1 MKKQLKVSLRVTVFF
16 MIFAIA
22 GILQSIPGADWG
34 TKAQAASYSGDYRY
48 WSQGASDDYNMR
60 QYGCWVTA
68 QAKLLYE
75 TNVDRS
81 AGFNPDSYLNWQRSN
96 GLINSGFYQ
105 TNGGNAPSIYASQK
119 GKQLTYLGNWNA
131 DANQLWFNINAG
143 YYTIVKV
150 PGHYVMLANQLSK
163 EKGVLYCYDSW
174 TPSSSVAPQPLSRY
188 SSWQSGY
195 VYRNDSRDTT
205 PPTISNVRI
214 TDVNADGYTV
224 VCNVSD
230 NVGISKVEFPSW
242 NTDKHRGEDAN
253 WIQGSVSGNTA
264 SARISLSSLKSGA
277 VQGNYVTHIYA
288 WDSSGNKSGVPTSIV
303 YIDRTAP
310 TLTDIKVVEKD
321 SKGYT
326 VECKASDAS
335 GVDRVQFPTWTAKND
350 QDDIAKDWWTNQAV
364 RGTRVSGD
372 TYRFRVNISEH
383 NNEVGSYVTH
393 IYVYDKYGNYS
404 CGRSGCVVPLGLLPQ
419 RIVKYGNSLL
429 SLYNEN
435 YSWDEMKT
443 LSGKLQSKLAEVE
456 DAQKQQVITNLVSDQ
471 IRQYYYIGGSQ
482 AGKGQP
488 WKWQSGS
495 SVTYTNW
502 DAAQPDCAGNSEFY
516 MAATR
521 GHGRWNDMPS
531 SYIYSGFI
539 LETPLNLKPAAEI
552 TYGNKV
558 YRFYTAGIP
567 YALAERY
574 CEELGGNLVKIE
586 SEEKNNVIAQ
596 KVKELNKTFY
606 IGASD
611 EKEEGKFV
619 WRDGSAVTYTN
630 WSQNGPN
637 NSADCGGEN
646 YVQMYANGKW
656 NDYTGQ
662 SVDIGFIGEFDE
674 TPTATSTPA
683 PTNTPNATQKPQA
696 TNRPQSTKK
705 PQATKKPSSQNDD
718 ADYNWSSDDTS
729 SDDVT
734 VKKVTGVKVKKAAK
748 KSLIVTWRWF
758 VSQDGFEVQYAL
770 NKSFTKK
777 KKTKR
782 YDLYAERVKLRGL
795 KRKKTYYVRVRAF
808 KKVGTEKVYGKWSIT
823 KKCKVK

>member
-1 MKKQLKVSLRVTVFF
+1 MKKLRKMLIASLGAILLFVAFVSVDKTEV
-16 MIFAIA
+16 
-22 GILQSIPGADWG
+22 
-34 TKAQAASYSGDYRY
+34 QAATKEEGVSWAMSQIGKGLDYDGVKGNQCVDLIKYYYAHYGVAGYARGNAIQYTSNSLPPGWTRVYSNYQPGDI
-48 WSQGASDDYNMR
+48 AVFKAKN
-60 QYGCWVTA
+60 GCSVCTTG
-68 QAKLLYE
+68 E
-75 TNVDRS
+75 NGHVGIITSIDSV
-81 AGFNPDSYLNWQRSN
+81 GFNAVNQNYAGRSYCTQNWFHVRC
-96 GLINSGFYQ
+96 
-105 TNGGNAPSIYASQK
+105 
-119 GKQLTYLGNWNA
+119 
-131 DANQLWFNINAG
+131 
-143 YYTIVKV
+143 
-150 PGHYVMLANQLSK
+150 LACAIRPNFTS
-163 EKGVLYCYDSW
+163 
-174 TPSSSVAPQPLSRY
+174 
-188 SSWQSGY
+188 
-195 VYRNDSRDTT
+195 DTT

-288 WDSSGNKSGVPTSIV
+288 WDSSGNKTCVSTSIV

-372 TYRFRVNISEH
+372 TYQFRVNISEH
-383 NNEVGSYVTH
+383 NYEVGSYVTH

-419 RIVKYGNSLL
+419 KIVKYGNSLL

-456 DAQKQQVITNLVSDQ
+456 DAKKQQVITNLVSDQ

-502 DAAQPDCAGNSEFY
+502 DAAQPDCAGNCEFY
-516 MAATR
+516 MAAIR

-574 CEELGGNLVKIE
+574 CKELGGNLVKIE

-611 EKEEGKFV
+611 EKAEGKFV

-630 WSQNGPN
+630 WSQNEPN
-637 NSADCGGEN
+637 NTADCGGEN

-662 SVDIGFIGEFDE
+662 SVDVGFIGEFDK

-683 PTNTPNATQKPQA
+683 PTNTPNATKKPQA
-696 TNRPQSTKK
+696 TSRPQSTKK
-705 PQATKKPSSQNDD
+705 PQATKKPSSQTDD
-718 ADYNWSSDDTS
+718 SDYNWSSSDTS

-808 KKVGTEKVYGKWSIT
+808 KKVGTKKVYGKWSIT

>member
-1 MKKQLKVSLRVTVFF
+1 MKKLRKMLIASLG
-16 MIFAIA
+16 AILLFVA
-22 GILQSIPGADWG
+22 FISVDK
-34 TKAQAASYSGDYRY
+34 TEVQAATKEEGVSWAMSQIGKGLDYDGVKGNQCVDLIKYYYAHYGVAGYARGNAIQYTSNSLPPGWTRVYSNYQPGDI
-48 WSQGASDDYNMR
+48 AVFKAKN
-60 QYGCWVTA
+60 GCSVCTTG
-68 QAKLLYE
+68 E
-75 TNVDRS
+75 NGHVGIITSIDSV
-81 AGFNPDSYLNWQRSN
+81 GFNAVNQNYAGRSYCTQNWFHVRC
-96 GLINSGFYQ
+96 
-105 TNGGNAPSIYASQK
+105 
-119 GKQLTYLGNWNA
+119 
-131 DANQLWFNINAG
+131 
-143 YYTIVKV
+143 
-150 PGHYVMLANQLSK
+150 LACAIRPNFTS
-163 EKGVLYCYDSW
+163 
-174 TPSSSVAPQPLSRY
+174 
-188 SSWQSGY
+188 
-195 VYRNDSRDTT
+195 DTT

-288 WDSSGNKSGVPTSIV
+288 WDSSGNKTCVSTSIV

-310 TLTDIKVVEKD
+310 ILTDIKVVEKD

-372 TYRFRVNISEH
+372 TYQFRVNISEH
-383 NNEVGSYVTH
+383 NYEVGSYVTH

-419 RIVKYGNSLL
+419 KIVKYGNSLL

-456 DAQKQQVITNLVSDQ
+456 DAKKQQVITNLVSDQ

-516 MAATR
+516 MAAIR

-574 CEELGGNLVKIE
+574 CKELGGNLVKIE

-606 IGASD
+606 IGASA
-611 EKEEGKFV
+611 EKAEGKFV

-630 WSQNGPN
+630 WSQNEPN
-637 NSADCGGEN
+637 NTADCGGEN

-662 SVDIGFIGEFDE
+662 SVDVGFIGEFDK

-705 PQATKKPSSQNDD
+705 PQATKKPSSQADD
-718 ADYNWSSDDTS
+718 SDYNWSSSDTS

-808 KKVGTEKVYGKWSIT
+808 KKVGTKKVYGKWSIT

>member
-1 MKKQLKVSLRVTVFF
+1 MKKLQKMLIASLGA
-16 MIFAIA
+16 ILLFAALICV
-22 GILQSIPGADWG
+22 DK
-34 TKAQAASYSGDYRY
+34 TEVQAATKEEGVSWAMSQIGKGLDYDGVYGNQCVDLIKYYYAHYGVAGYARGNAIQYTSNSLPPGWTRVYSNYQPGDVAVFR
-48 WSQGASDDYNMR
+48 ANN
-60 QYGCWVTA
+60 GCSVCTTG
-68 QAKLLYE
+68 E
-75 TNVDRS
+75 NGHVGIITSIDSV
-81 AGFNPDSYLNWQRSN
+81 GFNAVNQNYAGRSYCTQNWFHVRC
-96 GLINSGFYQ
+96 
-105 TNGGNAPSIYASQK
+105 
-119 GKQLTYLGNWNA
+119 
-131 DANQLWFNINAG
+131 
-143 YYTIVKV
+143 
-150 PGHYVMLANQLSK
+150 LACAIRPNFTS
-163 EKGVLYCYDSW
+163 
-174 TPSSSVAPQPLSRY
+174 
-188 SSWQSGY
+188 
-195 VYRNDSRDTT
+195 DTT

-419 RIVKYGNSLL
+419 KIVKYGNSLL

-516 MAATR
+516 MAAIC

-539 LETPLNLKPAAEI
+539 LETPLNLKPTAEI

-619 WRDGSAVTYTN
+619 WCDGSAVTYTN
-630 WSQNGPN
+630 WSQNEPN

-662 SVDIGFIGEFDE
+662 NVDVGFIGEFDK

>member
-1 MKKQLKVSLRVTVFF
+1 MKKLRKMLIASLGAILLFVAFVSVDKTEV
-16 MIFAIA
+16 
-22 GILQSIPGADWG
+22 
-34 TKAQAASYSGDYRY
+34 QAATKEESVSWAMSQIGKGLDYDGVKGNQCVDLIKYYYAHYGVAGYARGNAIQYTSNSLPPGWTRVYSNYQPGDI
-48 WSQGASDDYNMR
+48 AVFKAKN
-60 QYGCWVTA
+60 GCSVCTTG
-68 QAKLLYE
+68 E
-75 TNVDRS
+75 NGHVGIITSIDSV
-81 AGFNPDSYLNWQRSN
+81 GFNAVNQNYAGKSYCTQNWFHVRC
-96 GLINSGFYQ
+96 
-105 TNGGNAPSIYASQK
+105 
-119 GKQLTYLGNWNA
+119 
-131 DANQLWFNINAG
+131 
-143 YYTIVKV
+143 
-150 PGHYVMLANQLSK
+150 LACAIRPNFTS
-163 EKGVLYCYDSW
+163 
-174 TPSSSVAPQPLSRY
+174 
-188 SSWQSGY
+188 
-195 VYRNDSRDTT
+195 DTT

-288 WDSSGNKSGVPTSIV
+288 WDSSGNKTCVSTSIV

-335 GVDRVQFPTWTAKND
+335 GVNRVQFPTWTAKND

-383 NNEVGSYVTH
+383 NNEVGRYATH

-404 CGRSGCVVPLGLLPQ
+404 CGRSGCVVPLGLFPQ
-419 RIVKYGNSLL
+419 KIVKYGNSLL

-456 DAQKQQVITNLVSDQ
+456 DAKKQQVITNLVSDQ

-516 MAATR
+516 MAAIR

-574 CEELGGNLVKIE
+574 CKELGGNLVKIE

-611 EKEEGKFV
+611 EKAEGKFV

-630 WSQNGPN
+630 WSQNEPN
-637 NSADCGGEN
+637 NTADCGGEN

-662 SVDIGFIGEFDE
+662 SVDVGFIGEFDK

-808 KKVGTEKVYGKWSIT
+808 KKVGTKKVYGKWSIT

>member
-1 MKKQLKVSLRVTVFF
+1 MKKLRKMLIASLGAILLFVAFVSVDKTEV
-16 MIFAIA
+16 
-22 GILQSIPGADWG
+22 
-34 TKAQAASYSGDYRY
+34 QAATKEEGVSWAMSQIGKGLDYDGVKGNQCVDLIKYYYAHYGVARYARGNAIQYTSNSLPPGWTRVYSNYQPGDIAVFKAKNGC
-48 WSQGASDDYNMR
+48 SVCTTGE
-60 QYGCWVTA
+60 YGHVGIITSIDS
-68 QAKLLYE
+68 
-75 TNVDRS
+75 V
-81 AGFNPDSYLNWQRSN
+81 GFNAVNQNYAGKSYCTQNWFHVRC
-96 GLINSGFYQ
+96 
-105 TNGGNAPSIYASQK
+105 
-119 GKQLTYLGNWNA
+119 
-131 DANQLWFNINAG
+131 
-143 YYTIVKV
+143 
-150 PGHYVMLANQLSK
+150 LACAIRPNFTS
-163 EKGVLYCYDSW
+163 
-174 TPSSSVAPQPLSRY
+174 
-188 SSWQSGY
+188 
-195 VYRNDSRDTT
+195 DTT

-288 WDSSGNKSGVPTSIV
+288 WDSSGNKTCVSTSIV

-364 RGTRVSGD
+364 RGTRVFGD

-383 NNEVGSYVTH
+383 NNEVGRYATH

-404 CGRSGCVVPLGLLPQ
+404 CGRSGCVVPLGLFPQ
-419 RIVKYGNSLL
+419 KIVKYGNSLL

-456 DAQKQQVITNLVSDQ
+456 DAKKQQVITNLVSDQ

-574 CEELGGNLVKIE
+574 CKELGGNLVKIE

-611 EKEEGKFV
+611 EKAEGKFV

-630 WSQNGPN
+630 WSQNEPN
-637 NSADCGGEN
+637 NTADCGGEN

-662 SVDIGFIGEFDE
+662 SVDVGFIGEFDK

-808 KKVGTEKVYGKWSIT
+808 KKVGTKKVYGKWSIT

>member
-1 MKKQLKVSLRVTVFF
+1 MKKLQKMLIASLGA
-16 MIFAIA
+16 ILLFAALICV
-22 GILQSIPGADWG
+22 DK
-34 TKAQAASYSGDYRY
+34 TEVQAATKEEGVSWAMSQIGKGLDYDGVYGNQCVDLIKYYYAHYGVAGYARGNAIQYTSNSLPPGWTRVYSNYQPGDVAVFR
-48 WSQGASDDYNMR
+48 ANN
-60 QYGCWVTA
+60 GCSVCTTG
-68 QAKLLYE
+68 E
-75 TNVDRS
+75 NGHVGIITSIDSV
-81 AGFNPDSYLNWQRSN
+81 GFNAVNQNYAGRSYCTQNWFHVRC
-96 GLINSGFYQ
+96 
-105 TNGGNAPSIYASQK
+105 
-119 GKQLTYLGNWNA
+119 
-131 DANQLWFNINAG
+131 
-143 YYTIVKV
+143 
-150 PGHYVMLANQLSK
+150 LACAIRPNFTS
-163 EKGVLYCYDSW
+163 
-174 TPSSSVAPQPLSRY
+174 
-188 SSWQSGY
+188 
-195 VYRNDSRDTT
+195 DTT

-419 RIVKYGNSLL
+419 KIVKYGNSLL

-516 MAATR
+516 MAAIR

-539 LETPLNLKPAAEI
+539 LETPLNLKPTAEI

-619 WRDGSAVTYTN
+619 WCDGSAVTYTN
-630 WSQNGPN
+630 WSQNEPN

-662 SVDIGFIGEFDE
+662 NVDVGFIGEFDK

-808 KKVGTEKVYGKWSIT
+808 KKVGTKKVYGKWSIT

>member
-1 MKKQLKVSLRVTVFF
+1 MKKLRKMLIASLGAMLLFVAFVSVDKTEV
-16 MIFAIA
+16 
-22 GILQSIPGADWG
+22 
-34 TKAQAASYSGDYRY
+34 QAATKEEGVSWAMSQIGKGLDYDGVKGNQCVDLIKYYYAHYGVAGYARGNAIQYTSNSLPPGWTRVYSNYQPGDI
-48 WSQGASDDYNMR
+48 AVFKAKN
-60 QYGCWVTA
+60 GCSVCTTG
-68 QAKLLYE
+68 E
-75 TNVDRS
+75 NGHVGIITSIDSV
-81 AGFNPDSYLNWQRSN
+81 GFNAVNQNYAGRSYCTQNWFHVRC
-96 GLINSGFYQ
+96 
-105 TNGGNAPSIYASQK
+105 
-119 GKQLTYLGNWNA
+119 
-131 DANQLWFNINAG
+131 
-143 YYTIVKV
+143 
-150 PGHYVMLANQLSK
+150 LACAIRPNFTS
-163 EKGVLYCYDSW
+163 
-174 TPSSSVAPQPLSRY
+174 
-188 SSWQSGY
+188 
-195 VYRNDSRDTT
+195 DTT

-335 GVDRVQFPTWTAKND
+335 GVDRVQFPTWTVKND

-404 CGRSGCVVPLGLLPQ
+404 CGRSGCVVPLGLFPQ
-419 RIVKYGNSLL
+419 KIVKYGNSLL

-516 MAATR
+516 MAAIR

-558 YRFYTAGIP
+558 YRFCTAGIP

-574 CEELGGNLVKIE
+574 CKELGGNLVKIE

-611 EKEEGKFV
+611 EKAEGKFV

-630 WSQNGPN
+630 WSQNEPN
-637 NSADCGGEN
+637 NTADCGGEN

-662 SVDIGFIGEFDE
+662 SVDVGFIGEFDKM
-674 TPTATSTPA
+674 PTATSTPA

-705 PQATKKPSSQNDD
+705 PQATKKPSSQTDD
-718 ADYNWSSDDTS
+718 SDYNWSSSDTS
-729 SDDVT
+729 SDNVT

-748 KSLIVTWRWF
+748 KSLVVTWRWF

-808 KKVGTEKVYGKWSIT
+808 KKVGTKKVYGKWSIT

>member
-1 MKKQLKVSLRVTVFF
+1 MKKLRKMLIASLGTMLLFVAFVSVDKTEV
-16 MIFAIA
+16 
-22 GILQSIPGADWG
+22 
-34 TKAQAASYSGDYRY
+34 QAATKEEGVSWAMSQIGKGLDYDGVKGNQCVDLIKYYYAHYGVAGYARGNAIQYTSNSLPPGWTRVYSNYQPGDI
-48 WSQGASDDYNMR
+48 AVFKAKN
-60 QYGCWVTA
+60 GCSVCTTG
-68 QAKLLYE
+68 E
-75 TNVDRS
+75 NGHVGIITSIDSV
-81 AGFNPDSYLNWQRSN
+81 GFNAVNQNYAGRSYCTQNWFHVRC
-96 GLINSGFYQ
+96 
-105 TNGGNAPSIYASQK
+105 
-119 GKQLTYLGNWNA
+119 
-131 DANQLWFNINAG
+131 
-143 YYTIVKV
+143 
-150 PGHYVMLANQLSK
+150 LACAIRPNFTS
-163 EKGVLYCYDSW
+163 
-174 TPSSSVAPQPLSRY
+174 
-188 SSWQSGY
+188 
-195 VYRNDSRDTT
+195 DTT

-288 WDSSGNKSGVPTSIV
+288 WDSSGNKSCVPTSIV

-383 NNEVGSYVTH
+383 NNEVGRYATH

-404 CGRSGCVVPLGLLPQ
+404 CGRSGCVVPLGLFPQ
-419 RIVKYGNSLL
+419 KIVKYGNSLL

-456 DAQKQQVITNLVSDQ
+456 DVKKQQVITNLVSDQ

-516 MAATR
+516 MAAIR

-574 CEELGGNLVKIE
+574 CKELGGNLVKIE

-630 WSQNGPN
+630 WSQNEPN
-637 NSADCGGEN
+637 NAAECGGEN

-662 SVDIGFIGEFDE
+662 NVDVGFIGEFDK
-674 TPTATSTPA
+674 TPAATSTPA

-705 PQATKKPSSQNDD
+705 PQATKKPSSQTDD
-718 ADYNWSSDDTS
+718 SDYNWSSDDTS

-808 KKVGTEKVYGKWSIT
+808 KKVGTKKVYGKWSIT

>member
-1 MKKQLKVSLRVTVFF
+1 MKKLRKMLIASLG
-16 MIFAIA
+16 AILLFVA
-22 GILQSIPGADWG
+22 FISVDK
-34 TKAQAASYSGDYRY
+34 TEVQAATKEEGVSWAMSQIGKGLDYDGVKGNQCVDLIKYYYAHYGVAGYARGNAIQYTSNSLPPGWTRVYSNYQPGDI
-48 WSQGASDDYNMR
+48 AVFKAKN
-60 QYGCWVTA
+60 GCSVCTTG
-68 QAKLLYE
+68 E
-75 TNVDRS
+75 NGHVGIITSIDSV
-81 AGFNPDSYLNWQRSN
+81 GFNAVNQNYAGRSYCTQNWFHVRC
-96 GLINSGFYQ
+96 
-105 TNGGNAPSIYASQK
+105 
-119 GKQLTYLGNWNA
+119 
-131 DANQLWFNINAG
+131 
-143 YYTIVKV
+143 
-150 PGHYVMLANQLSK
+150 LACAIRPNFTS
-163 EKGVLYCYDSW
+163 
-174 TPSSSVAPQPLSRY
+174 
-188 SSWQSGY
+188 
-195 VYRNDSRDTT
+195 DTT

-288 WDSSGNKSGVPTSIV
+288 WDSSGNKTCVSTSIV

-372 TYRFRVNISEH
+372 TYQFRVNISEH
-383 NNEVGSYVTH
+383 NYEVGSYVTH

-419 RIVKYGNSLL
+419 KIVKYGNSLL

-456 DAQKQQVITNLVSDQ
+456 DAKKQQVITNLVSDQ

-516 MAATR
+516 MAAIR

-596 KVKELNKTFY
+596 KVKELNKTFN

-630 WSQNGPN
+630 WSQNEPN
-637 NSADCGGEN
+637 NAADCGGEN

-662 SVDIGFIGEFDE
+662 NVDVGFIAEFDK

-808 KKVGTEKVYGKWSIT
+808 KKVGTKKVYGKWSIT

>member
-1 MKKQLKVSLRVTVFF
+1 MKKLRKMLIASLGAILLFVAFVSVDKTEV
-16 MIFAIA
+16 
-22 GILQSIPGADWG
+22 
-34 TKAQAASYSGDYRY
+34 QAATKEEGVSWAMSQIGKGLDYDGVKGNQCVDLIKYYYAHYGVAGYARGNAIQYTSNSLPPGWTRVYSNYQPGDIAVFKAKNGC
-48 WSQGASDDYNMR
+48 SVCTTGE
-60 QYGCWVTA
+60 YGHVGIITSIDS
-68 QAKLLYE
+68 
-75 TNVDRS
+75 V
-81 AGFNPDSYLNWQRSN
+81 GFNAVNQNYAGKSYCTQNWFHVRC
-96 GLINSGFYQ
+96 
-105 TNGGNAPSIYASQK
+105 
-119 GKQLTYLGNWNA
+119 
-131 DANQLWFNINAG
+131 
-143 YYTIVKV
+143 
-150 PGHYVMLANQLSK
+150 LACAIRPNFTS
-163 EKGVLYCYDSW
+163 
-174 TPSSSVAPQPLSRY
+174 
-188 SSWQSGY
+188 
-195 VYRNDSRDTT
+195 DTT

-288 WDSSGNKSGVPTSIV
+288 WDSSGNKSCVPTSIV

-383 NNEVGSYVTH
+383 NYEVGRYATH

-404 CGRSGCVVPLGLLPQ
+404 CGRSGCVVPLDLLPQ
-419 RIVKYGNSLL
+419 KIVKYGNSLL

-456 DAQKQQVITNLVSDQ
+456 DAKKQQVITNLVSDQ

-516 MAATR
+516 MAAIR

-574 CEELGGNLVKIE
+574 CKELGGNLVKIE

-630 WSQNGPN
+630 WSQNEPN
-637 NSADCGGEN
+637 NAAECGGEN

-662 SVDIGFIGEFDE
+662 NVDVGFIGEFDK
-674 TPTATSTPA
+674 TPAATSTPA

-705 PQATKKPSSQNDD
+705 PQATKKPSSQTDD
-718 ADYNWSSDDTS
+718 SDYNWSSDDTS

>member
-1 MKKQLKVSLRVTVFF
+1 MKKLQKMLIASLGA
-16 MIFAIA
+16 ILLFAALICV
-22 GILQSIPGADWG
+22 DK
-34 TKAQAASYSGDYRY
+34 TEVQAATKEEGVSWAMSQIGKGLDYDGVYGNQCVDLIKYYYAHYGVAGYARGNAIQYTSNSLPPGWTRVYSNYQPGDVAVFR
-48 WSQGASDDYNMR
+48 ANN
-60 QYGCWVTA
+60 GCSVCTTG
-68 QAKLLYE
+68 E
-75 TNVDRS
+75 NGHVGIITSIDSV
-81 AGFNPDSYLNWQRSN
+81 GFNAVNQNYAGRSYCTQNWFHVRC
-96 GLINSGFYQ
+96 
-105 TNGGNAPSIYASQK
+105 
-119 GKQLTYLGNWNA
+119 
-131 DANQLWFNINAG
+131 
-143 YYTIVKV
+143 
-150 PGHYVMLANQLSK
+150 LACAIRPNFTS
-163 EKGVLYCYDSW
+163 
-174 TPSSSVAPQPLSRY
+174 
-188 SSWQSGY
+188 
-195 VYRNDSRDTT
+195 DTT

-393 IYVYDKYGNYS
+393 VYAYDKYGNYS

-419 RIVKYGNSLL
+419 KIVKYGNSLL

-482 AGKGQP
+482 VGKGQP

-502 DAAQPDCAGNSEFY
+502 DAAQPDCAGNCEFY
-516 MAATR
+516 MAAIR

-539 LETPLNLKPAAEI
+539 LETPLNLKPTAEI

-630 WSQNGPN
+630 WSQNEPN

-662 SVDIGFIGEFDE
+662 NVDVGFIGEFDK

-808 KKVGTEKVYGKWSIT
+808 KKVGTKKVYGKWSIT

>member
-1 MKKQLKVSLRVTVFF
+1 MKKLRKMLIASLGAILLFVAFVSVDKTEV
-16 MIFAIA
+16 
-22 GILQSIPGADWG
+22 
-34 TKAQAASYSGDYRY
+34 QAATKEEGVSWAMSQIGKGLDYDGVKGNQCVDLIKYYYAHYGVAGYARGNAIQYTSNSLPPGWTRVYSNYQPGDI
-48 WSQGASDDYNMR
+48 AVFKAKN
-60 QYGCWVTA
+60 GCSVCTTG
-68 QAKLLYE
+68 E
-75 TNVDRS
+75 NGHVGIITSIDSV
-81 AGFNPDSYLNWQRSN
+81 GFNAVNQNYAGRSYCTQNWFHVRC
-96 GLINSGFYQ
+96 
-105 TNGGNAPSIYASQK
+105 
-119 GKQLTYLGNWNA
+119 
-131 DANQLWFNINAG
+131 
-143 YYTIVKV
+143 
-150 PGHYVMLANQLSK
+150 LACAIRPNFTS
-163 EKGVLYCYDSW
+163 
-174 TPSSSVAPQPLSRY
+174 
-188 SSWQSGY
+188 
-195 VYRNDSRDTT
+195 DTT

-264 SARISLSSLKSGA
+264 SARISLFSLKSGA

-288 WDSSGNKSGVPTSIV
+288 WDSSGNKTCVSTSIV

-335 GVDRVQFPTWTAKND
+335 GVNRVQFPTWTAKND

-383 NNEVGSYVTH
+383 NNEVGRYATH

-404 CGRSGCVVPLGLLPQ
+404 CGRSGCVVPLGLFPQ
-419 RIVKYGNSLL
+419 KIVKYGNSLL

-456 DAQKQQVITNLVSDQ
+456 DAKKQQVITNLVSDQ

-516 MAATR
+516 MAAIR

-630 WSQNGPN
+630 WSQNEPN

-662 SVDIGFIGEFDE
+662 SVDVGFIGEFDK

-683 PTNTPNATQKPQA
+683 PSNTPNATQKPQA

-718 ADYNWSSDDTS
+718 ADYNWSSDDAS

-734 VKKVTGVKVKKAAK
+734 VKKATGVKVKKAAK

>member
-1 MKKQLKVSLRVTVFF
+1 MKKLQKMLIASLGA
-16 MIFAIA
+16 ILLFAALICV
-22 GILQSIPGADWG
+22 DK
-34 TKAQAASYSGDYRY
+34 TEVQAATKEEGVSWAMSQIGKGLDYDGVYGNQCVDLIKYYYAHYGVAGYARGNAIQYTSNSLPPGWTRVYSNYQPGDVAVFR
-48 WSQGASDDYNMR
+48 ANN
-60 QYGCWVTA
+60 GCSVCTTG
-68 QAKLLYE
+68 E
-75 TNVDRS
+75 NGHVGIITSIDSV
-81 AGFNPDSYLNWQRSN
+81 GFNAVNQNYAGRSYCTQNWFHVRC
-96 GLINSGFYQ
+96 
-105 TNGGNAPSIYASQK
+105 
-119 GKQLTYLGNWNA
+119 
-131 DANQLWFNINAG
+131 
-143 YYTIVKV
+143 
-150 PGHYVMLANQLSK
+150 LACAIRPNFTS
-163 EKGVLYCYDSW
+163 
-174 TPSSSVAPQPLSRY
+174 
-188 SSWQSGY
+188 
-195 VYRNDSRDTT
+195 DTT

-419 RIVKYGNSLL
+419 KIVKYGNSLL

-435 YSWDEMKT
+435 YSWAEMKT

-516 MAATR
+516 MAAIR

-552 TYGNKV
+552 AYGNKV

-630 WSQNGPN
+630 WSQNEPN

-662 SVDIGFIGEFDE
+662 SVDIGFIGEFDK

-808 KKVGTEKVYGKWSIT
+808 KKVGTKKVYGKWSIT

>member
-1 MKKQLKVSLRVTVFF
+1 MKKLRKMLIASLGAILLFVAFVSVDKTEV
-16 MIFAIA
+16 
-22 GILQSIPGADWG
+22 
-34 TKAQAASYSGDYRY
+34 QAATKEEGVSWAMSQIGKGLDYDGVKGNQCVDLIKYYYAHYGVAGYARGNAIQYTSNSLPPGWTRVYSNYQPGDI
-48 WSQGASDDYNMR
+48 AVFKAKN
-60 QYGCWVTA
+60 GCSVCTTG
-68 QAKLLYE
+68 E
-75 TNVDRS
+75 NGHVGIITSIDSV
-81 AGFNPDSYLNWQRSN
+81 GFNAVNQNYAGRSYCTQNWFHVRC
-96 GLINSGFYQ
+96 
-105 TNGGNAPSIYASQK
+105 
-119 GKQLTYLGNWNA
+119 
-131 DANQLWFNINAG
+131 
-143 YYTIVKV
+143 
-150 PGHYVMLANQLSK
+150 LACAIRPNFTS
-163 EKGVLYCYDSW
+163 
-174 TPSSSVAPQPLSRY
+174 
-188 SSWQSGY
+188 
-195 VYRNDSRDTT
+195 DTT

-288 WDSSGNKSGVPTSIV
+288 WDSSGNKTCVSTSIV

-335 GVDRVQFPTWTAKND
+335 GVNRVQFPTWTAKND

-383 NNEVGSYVTH
+383 NNEVGRYATH

-404 CGRSGCVVPLGLLPQ
+404 CGRSGCVVPLGLFPQ
-419 RIVKYGNSLL
+419 KIVKYGNSLL

-456 DAQKQQVITNLVSDQ
+456 DAKKQQVITNLVSDQ

-516 MAATR
+516 MAAIR

-574 CEELGGNLVKIE
+574 CKELGGNLVKIE

-630 WSQNGPN
+630 WSQNEPN
-637 NSADCGGEN
+637 NAAECGGEN

-662 SVDIGFIGEFDE
+662 NVDVGFIGEFDK
-674 TPTATSTPA
+674 TPAATSTPA

-705 PQATKKPSSQNDD
+705 PQATKKPSSQTDD
-718 ADYNWSSDDTS
+718 SDYNWSSDDTS

>member
-1 MKKQLKVSLRVTVFF
+1 MKKLRKMLIASLG
-16 MIFAIA
+16 AILLFVA
-22 GILQSIPGADWG
+22 FISVDK
-34 TKAQAASYSGDYRY
+34 TEVQAATKEEGVSWAMSQIGKGLDYDGVKGNQCVDLIKYYYAHYGVAGYARGNAIQYTSNSLPPGWTRVYSNYQPGDI
-48 WSQGASDDYNMR
+48 AVFKAKN
-60 QYGCWVTA
+60 GCSVCTTG
-68 QAKLLYE
+68 E
-75 TNVDRS
+75 NGHVGIITSIDSV
-81 AGFNPDSYLNWQRSN
+81 GFNAVNQNYAGRSYCTQNWFHVRC
-96 GLINSGFYQ
+96 
-105 TNGGNAPSIYASQK
+105 
-119 GKQLTYLGNWNA
+119 
-131 DANQLWFNINAG
+131 
-143 YYTIVKV
+143 
-150 PGHYVMLANQLSK
+150 LACAIRPNFTS
-163 EKGVLYCYDSW
+163 
-174 TPSSSVAPQPLSRY
+174 
-188 SSWQSGY
+188 
-195 VYRNDSRDTT
+195 DTT

-288 WDSSGNKSGVPTSIV
+288 WDSSGNKTCVSTSIV

-372 TYRFRVNISEH
+372 TYQFRVNISEH
-383 NNEVGSYVTH
+383 NYEVGSYVTH

-419 RIVKYGNSLL
+419 KIVKYGNSLL

-456 DAQKQQVITNLVSDQ
+456 DAKKQQVITNLVSDQ
-471 IRQYYYIGGSQ
+471 IRHYYYIGGSQ

-516 MAATR
+516 MAAIR

-630 WSQNGPN
+630 WSQNEPN
-637 NSADCGGEN
+637 NAADCGGEN

-662 SVDIGFIGEFDE
+662 NVDVGFIAEFDK

-808 KKVGTEKVYGKWSIT
+808 KKVGTKKVYGKWSIT

>member
-1 MKKQLKVSLRVTVFF
+1 MKKLRKMLIASLG
-16 MIFAIA
+16 AILLFVA
-22 GILQSIPGADWG
+22 FISVDK
-34 TKAQAASYSGDYRY
+34 TEVQAATKEEGVSWAMSQIGKGLDYDGVKGNQCVDLIKYYYAHYGVAGYARGNAIQYTSNSLPPGWTRVYSNYQPGDI
-48 WSQGASDDYNMR
+48 AVFKAKN
-60 QYGCWVTA
+60 GCSVCTTG
-68 QAKLLYE
+68 E
-75 TNVDRS
+75 NGHVGIITSIDSV
-81 AGFNPDSYLNWQRSN
+81 GFNAVNQNYAGRSYCTQNWFHVRC
-96 GLINSGFYQ
+96 
-105 TNGGNAPSIYASQK
+105 
-119 GKQLTYLGNWNA
+119 
-131 DANQLWFNINAG
+131 
-143 YYTIVKV
+143 
-150 PGHYVMLANQLSK
+150 LACAIRPNFTS
-163 EKGVLYCYDSW
+163 
-174 TPSSSVAPQPLSRY
+174 
-188 SSWQSGY
+188 
-195 VYRNDSRDTT
+195 DTT

-630 WSQNGPN
+630 WSQNEPN
-637 NSADCGGEN
+637 NAADCGGEN

-662 SVDIGFIGEFDE
+662 NVDVGFIGEFDK

-705 PQATKKPSSQNDD
+705 PQATKKPSSQTDD
-718 ADYNWSSDDTS
+718 SAYNWSSDDIS

-808 KKVGTEKVYGKWSIT
+808 KKVGTKKVYGKWSIT

>member
-1 MKKQLKVSLRVTVFF
+1 MKKLRKMLIASLG
-16 MIFAIA
+16 AILLFVA
-22 GILQSIPGADWG
+22 FISVDK
-34 TKAQAASYSGDYRY
+34 TEVQAATKEEGVSWAMSQIGKGLDYDGVKGNQCVDLIKYYYAHYGVAGYARGNAIQYTSNSLPPGWTRVYSNYQPGDI
-48 WSQGASDDYNMR
+48 AVFKAKN
-60 QYGCWVTA
+60 GCSVCTTG
-68 QAKLLYE
+68 E
-75 TNVDRS
+75 NGHVGIITSIDSV
-81 AGFNPDSYLNWQRSN
+81 GFNAVNQNYAGRSYCTQNWFHVRC
-96 GLINSGFYQ
+96 
-105 TNGGNAPSIYASQK
+105 
-119 GKQLTYLGNWNA
+119 
-131 DANQLWFNINAG
+131 
-143 YYTIVKV
+143 
-150 PGHYVMLANQLSK
+150 LACAIRPNFTS
-163 EKGVLYCYDSW
+163 
-174 TPSSSVAPQPLSRY
+174 
-188 SSWQSGY
+188 
-195 VYRNDSRDTT
+195 DTT

-288 WDSSGNKSGVPTSIV
+288 WDSSGNKTCVPTSIV

-419 RIVKYGNSLL
+419 KIVKYGNSLL

-516 MAATR
+516 MAAIR

-539 LETPLNLKPAAEI
+539 LETPLNLKPTAEI

-611 EKEEGKFV
+611 EKAEGKFV

-630 WSQNGPN
+630 WSQNEPN
-637 NSADCGGEN
+637 NTADCGGEN

-662 SVDIGFIGEFDE
+662 SVDVGFIGEFDK

-705 PQATKKPSSQNDD
+705 PQATKKPSSQADD
-718 ADYNWSSDDTS
+718 SDYNWSSSDTS

-808 KKVGTEKVYGKWSIT
+808 KKVGTKKVYGKWSIT

>member
-1 MKKQLKVSLRVTVFF
+1 MKKLRKMLIASLG
-16 MIFAIA
+16 AILLFVA
-22 GILQSIPGADWG
+22 FISVDK
-34 TKAQAASYSGDYRY
+34 TEVQAATKEEGVSWAMSQIGKGLDYDGVKGNQCVDLIKYYYAHYGVAGYARGNAIQYTSNSLPPGWTRVYSNYQPGDI
-48 WSQGASDDYNMR
+48 AVFKAKN
-60 QYGCWVTA
+60 GCSVCTTG
-68 QAKLLYE
+68 E
-75 TNVDRS
+75 NGHVGIITSIDSV
-81 AGFNPDSYLNWQRSN
+81 GFNAVNQNYAGRSYCTQNWFHVRC
-96 GLINSGFYQ
+96 
-105 TNGGNAPSIYASQK
+105 
-119 GKQLTYLGNWNA
+119 
-131 DANQLWFNINAG
+131 
-143 YYTIVKV
+143 
-150 PGHYVMLANQLSK
+150 LACAIRPNFTS
-163 EKGVLYCYDSW
+163 
-174 TPSSSVAPQPLSRY
+174 
-188 SSWQSGY
+188 
-195 VYRNDSRDTT
+195 DTT

-288 WDSSGNKSGVPTSIV
+288 WDSSGNKTCVSTSIV

-310 TLTDIKVVEKD
+310 ILTDIKVVEKD

-372 TYRFRVNISEH
+372 TYQFRVNISEH
-383 NNEVGSYVTH
+383 NYEVGSYVTH

-419 RIVKYGNSLL
+419 KIVKYGNSLL

-456 DAQKQQVITNLVSDQ
+456 DAKKQQVITNLVSDQ

-516 MAATR
+516 MAAIR

-574 CEELGGNLVKIE
+574 CKELGGNLVKIE

-611 EKEEGKFV
+611 EKAEGKFV

-630 WSQNGPN
+630 WSQNEPN
-637 NSADCGGEN
+637 NTADCGGEN

-662 SVDIGFIGEFDE
+662 SVDVGFIGEFDKM
-674 TPTATSTPA
+674 PTATSTPA

-705 PQATKKPSSQNDD
+705 PQATKKPSSQPDD
-718 ADYNWSSDDTS
+718 SDYNWSSDDAS

-808 KKVGTEKVYGKWSIT
+808 KKVGTKKVYGKWSIT

>member
-1 MKKQLKVSLRVTVFF
+1 MKGEISMKKLQKMLIASLGA
-16 MIFAIA
+16 ILLFAALICV
-22 GILQSIPGADWG
+22 DK
-34 TKAQAASYSGDYRY
+34 TEVQAATKEEGVSWAMSQIGKGLDYDGVYGNQCVDLIKYYYAHYGVAGYARGNAIQYTSNSLPPGWTRVYSNYQPGDVAVFR
-48 WSQGASDDYNMR
+48 ANN
-60 QYGCWVTA
+60 GCSVCTTG
-68 QAKLLYE
+68 E
-75 TNVDRS
+75 NGHVGIITSIDSV
-81 AGFNPDSYLNWQRSN
+81 GFNAVNQNYAGRSYCTQNWFHVRC
-96 GLINSGFYQ
+96 
-105 TNGGNAPSIYASQK
+105 
-119 GKQLTYLGNWNA
+119 
-131 DANQLWFNINAG
+131 
-143 YYTIVKV
+143 
-150 PGHYVMLANQLSK
+150 LACAIRPNFTS
-163 EKGVLYCYDSW
+163 
-174 TPSSSVAPQPLSRY
+174 
-188 SSWQSGY
+188 
-195 VYRNDSRDTT
+195 DTT

-419 RIVKYGNSLL
+419 KIVKYGNSLL

-516 MAATR
+516 MAAIR

-539 LETPLNLKPAAEI
+539 LETPLNLKPTAEI

-619 WRDGSAVTYTN
+619 WCDGSAVTYTN
-630 WSQNGPN
+630 WSQNEPN

-662 SVDIGFIGEFDE
+662 NVDVGFIGEFDK

>member
-1 MKKQLKVSLRVTVFF
+1 MKKLQKMLIASLGA
-16 MIFAIA
+16 ILLFAALICV
-22 GILQSIPGADWG
+22 DK
-34 TKAQAASYSGDYRY
+34 TEVQAATKEEGVSWAMSQIGKGLDYD
-48 WSQGASDDYNMR
+48 G
-60 QYGCWVTA
+60 V
-68 QAKLLYE
+68 
-75 TNVDRS
+75 
-81 AGFNPDSYLNWQRSN
+81 
-96 GLINSGFYQ
+96 
-105 TNGGNAPSIYASQK
+105 K
-119 GKQLTYLGNWNA
+119 GKQCVDLIKYYYAHYGV
-131 DANQLWFNINAG
+131 AG
-143 YYTIVKV
+143 YARGNAIQYTSNSLP
-150 PGHYVMLANQLSK
+150 PGWTRVYSNYQPGDIAVFKAKNGCSVCTTDENGHVGIITSIDSVGFNAVNQNYAGRSYCTQNWFHVRCLACAIRPNFTS
-163 EKGVLYCYDSW
+163 
-174 TPSSSVAPQPLSRY
+174 
-188 SSWQSGY
+188 
-195 VYRNDSRDTT
+195 DTT

-288 WDSSGNKSGVPTSIV
+288 WDSSGNKSCVPTSIV

-383 NNEVGSYVTH
+383 NNEVGRYATH

-404 CGRSGCVVPLGLLPQ
+404 CGRSGCVVPLGLFPQ
-419 RIVKYGNSLL
+419 KIVKYGNSLL

-456 DAQKQQVITNLVSDQ
+456 DVKKQQVITNLVSDQ

-516 MAATR
+516 MAAIR

-574 CEELGGNLVKIE
+574 CKELGGNLVKIE

-630 WSQNGPN
+630 WSQNEPN
-637 NSADCGGEN
+637 NAADCGGEN

-662 SVDIGFIGEFDE
+662 SVDVGFIGEFDK

-705 PQATKKPSSQNDD
+705 PQATKKPSSQTDD
-718 ADYNWSSDDTS
+718 SDYNWSSDDTS

>member
-1 MKKQLKVSLRVTVFF
+1 MKKLRKMLIASLG
-16 MIFAIA
+16 AILLFVA
-22 GILQSIPGADWG
+22 FISVDK
-34 TKAQAASYSGDYRY
+34 TEVQAATKEEGVSWAMSQIGKGLDYDGVKGNQCVDLIKYYYAHYGVAGYARGNAIQYTSNSLPPGWTRVYSNYQPGDI
-48 WSQGASDDYNMR
+48 AVFKAKN
-60 QYGCWVTA
+60 GCSVCTTG
-68 QAKLLYE
+68 E
-75 TNVDRS
+75 NGHVGIITSIDSV
-81 AGFNPDSYLNWQRSN
+81 GFNAVNQNYAGRSYCTQNWFHVRC
-96 GLINSGFYQ
+96 
-105 TNGGNAPSIYASQK
+105 
-119 GKQLTYLGNWNA
+119 
-131 DANQLWFNINAG
+131 
-143 YYTIVKV
+143 
-150 PGHYVMLANQLSK
+150 LACAIRPNFTS
-163 EKGVLYCYDSW
+163 
-174 TPSSSVAPQPLSRY
+174 
-188 SSWQSGY
+188 
-195 VYRNDSRDTT
+195 DTT

-288 WDSSGNKSGVPTSIV
+288 WDSSGNKTCVSTSIV

-310 TLTDIKVVEKD
+310 ILTDIKVVEKD

-372 TYRFRVNISEH
+372 TYQFRVNISEH
-383 NNEVGSYVTH
+383 NYEVGSYVTH

-404 CGRSGCVVPLGLLPQ
+404 CGRSGCVVPLGLLLQ
-419 RIVKYGNSLL
+419 KIVKYGNSLL

-456 DAQKQQVITNLVSDQ
+456 DAKKQQVITNLVSDQ

-516 MAATR
+516 MAAIR

-574 CEELGGNLVKIE
+574 CKELGGNLVKIE

-611 EKEEGKFV
+611 EKAEGKFV

-630 WSQNGPN
+630 WSQNEPN
-637 NSADCGGEN
+637 NTADCGGEN

-662 SVDIGFIGEFDE
+662 SVDVGFIGEFDK

-705 PQATKKPSSQNDD
+705 PQATKKPSSQADD
-718 ADYNWSSDDTS
+718 SDYNWSSSDTS

-808 KKVGTEKVYGKWSIT
+808 KKVGTKKVYGKWSIT

>member
-1 MKKQLKVSLRVTVFF
+1 MKKLRKMLIASLG
-16 MIFAIA
+16 AILLFVA
-22 GILQSIPGADWG
+22 FISVDK
-34 TKAQAASYSGDYRY
+34 TEVQAATKEEGVSWAMSQIGKGLDYDGVKGNQCVDLIKYYYAHYGVAGYARGNAIQYTSNSLPPGWTRVYSNYQPGDI
-48 WSQGASDDYNMR
+48 AVFKAKN
-60 QYGCWVTA
+60 GCSVCTTG
-68 QAKLLYE
+68 E
-75 TNVDRS
+75 NGHVGIITSIDSV
-81 AGFNPDSYLNWQRSN
+81 GFNAVNQNYAGRSYCTQNWFHVRC
-96 GLINSGFYQ
+96 
-105 TNGGNAPSIYASQK
+105 
-119 GKQLTYLGNWNA
+119 
-131 DANQLWFNINAG
+131 
-143 YYTIVKV
+143 
-150 PGHYVMLANQLSK
+150 LACAIRPNFTS
-163 EKGVLYCYDSW
+163 
-174 TPSSSVAPQPLSRY
+174 
-188 SSWQSGY
+188 
-195 VYRNDSRDTT
+195 DTT

-288 WDSSGNKSGVPTSIV
+288 WDSSGNKTCVSTSIV

-310 TLTDIKVVEKD
+310 ILTDIKVVEKD

-372 TYRFRVNISEH
+372 TYQFRVNISEH
-383 NNEVGSYVTH
+383 NYEVGSYVTH

-419 RIVKYGNSLL
+419 KIVKYGNSLL

-456 DAQKQQVITNLVSDQ
+456 DAKKQQVITNLVSDQ

-516 MAATR
+516 MAAIR

-574 CEELGGNLVKIE
+574 CKELGGNLVKIE

-611 EKEEGKFV
+611 EKAEGKFV

-630 WSQNGPN
+630 WSQNEPN
-637 NSADCGGEN
+637 NTADCGGEN

-662 SVDIGFIGEFDE
+662 SVDVGFIGEFDK

-696 TNRPQSTKK
+696 TNRPQSMKK
-705 PQATKKPSSQNDD
+705 PQATKKPSSQADD
-718 ADYNWSSDDTS
+718 SDYNWSSSDTS

-808 KKVGTEKVYGKWSIT
+808 KKVGTKKVYGKWSIT

>member
-1 MKKQLKVSLRVTVFF
+1 MKKLQKMLIASLGA
-16 MIFAIA
+16 ILLFAALICV
-22 GILQSIPGADWG
+22 DK
-34 TKAQAASYSGDYRY
+34 TEVQAATKEEGVSWAMSQIGKGLDYDGVYGNQCVDLIKYYYAHYGVAGYARGNAIQYTSNSLPPGWTRVYSNYQPGDVAVFR
-48 WSQGASDDYNMR
+48 ANN
-60 QYGCWVTA
+60 GCSVCTTG
-68 QAKLLYE
+68 E
-75 TNVDRS
+75 NGHVGIITSIDSV
-81 AGFNPDSYLNWQRSN
+81 GFNAVNQNYAGRSYCTQNWFHVRC
-96 GLINSGFYQ
+96 
-105 TNGGNAPSIYASQK
+105 
-119 GKQLTYLGNWNA
+119 
-131 DANQLWFNINAG
+131 
-143 YYTIVKV
+143 
-150 PGHYVMLANQLSK
+150 LACAIRPNFTS
-163 EKGVLYCYDSW
+163 
-174 TPSSSVAPQPLSRY
+174 
-188 SSWQSGY
+188 
-195 VYRNDSRDTT
+195 DTT

-419 RIVKYGNSLL
+419 KIVKYGNSLL

-502 DAAQPDCAGNSEFY
+502 DAAQPDCAGNCEFY
-516 MAATR
+516 MAAIR

-630 WSQNGPN
+630 WSQNEPN

-662 SVDIGFIGEFDE
+662 NVDVGFIGEFDK

-808 KKVGTEKVYGKWSIT
+808 KKVGTKKVYGKWSIT

>member
-1 MKKQLKVSLRVTVFF
+1 MKKLRKMLIASLG
-16 MIFAIA
+16 AILLFTTF
-22 GILQSIPGADWG
+22 ICVDK
-34 TKAQAASYSGDYRY
+34 TEVQAATKEEGVSWAMSQIGKGLDYDGVKGNQCVDLIKYYYAHYGVAGYARGNAIQYTSNSLPPGWTRVYSNYQPGDI
-48 WSQGASDDYNMR
+48 AVFKAKN
-60 QYGCWVTA
+60 GCSVCTTG
-68 QAKLLYE
+68 E
-75 TNVDRS
+75 NGHVGIITSIDSV
-81 AGFNPDSYLNWQRSN
+81 GFNAVNQNYAGRSYCTQNWFHVRC
-96 GLINSGFYQ
+96 
-105 TNGGNAPSIYASQK
+105 
-119 GKQLTYLGNWNA
+119 
-131 DANQLWFNINAG
+131 
-143 YYTIVKV
+143 
-150 PGHYVMLANQLSK
+150 LACAIRPNFTS
-163 EKGVLYCYDSW
+163 
-174 TPSSSVAPQPLSRY
+174 
-188 SSWQSGY
+188 
-195 VYRNDSRDTT
+195 DTT

-288 WDSSGNKSGVPTSIV
+288 WDSSGNKSCVPTSIV

-383 NNEVGSYVTH
+383 NNEVGRYATH

-404 CGRSGCVVPLGLLPQ
+404 CGRSGCVVPLGLFPQ
-419 RIVKYGNSLL
+419 KIVKYGNSLL

-456 DAQKQQVITNLVSDQ
+456 DAKKQQVITSLVSDQ

-539 LETPLNLKPAAEI
+539 LETPLNLKPVAEI

-574 CEELGGNLVKIE
+574 CKELGGNLVKIE

-630 WSQNGPN
+630 WSQNEPN
-637 NSADCGGEN
+637 NAADCGGEN

-662 SVDIGFIGEFDE
+662 SVDVGFIGEFDK

-705 PQATKKPSSQNDD
+705 PQATKKPSSQTDD
-718 ADYNWSSDDTS
+718 SDYNWSSDDTS

-808 KKVGTEKVYGKWSIT
+808 KKVGTKKVYGKWSIT

>member
-1 MKKQLKVSLRVTVFF
+1 MKKLQKMLIASLGA
-16 MIFAIA
+16 ILLFAALICV
-22 GILQSIPGADWG
+22 DK
-34 TKAQAASYSGDYRY
+34 TEVQAATKEEGVSWAMSQIGKGLDYDGVKGNQCVDLIKYYYAHYGVAGYARGNAIQYTSNSLPPGWTRVYSNYQPGDI
-48 WSQGASDDYNMR
+48 AVFKAKN
-60 QYGCWVTA
+60 GCSVCTTD
-68 QAKLLYE
+68 E
-75 TNVDRS
+75 NGHVGIITSIDSV
-81 AGFNPDSYLNWQRSN
+81 GFNAVNQNYAGRSYCTQNWFHVRC
-96 GLINSGFYQ
+96 
-105 TNGGNAPSIYASQK
+105 
-119 GKQLTYLGNWNA
+119 
-131 DANQLWFNINAG
+131 
-143 YYTIVKV
+143 
-150 PGHYVMLANQLSK
+150 LACAIRPNFTS
-163 EKGVLYCYDSW
+163 
-174 TPSSSVAPQPLSRY
+174 
-188 SSWQSGY
+188 
-195 VYRNDSRDTT
+195 DTT

-383 NNEVGSYVTH
+383 NNEVGRYATH

-404 CGRSGCVVPLGLLPQ
+404 CGRSGCVVPLGLFPQ
-419 RIVKYGNSLL
+419 KIVKYGNSLL

-456 DAQKQQVITNLVSDQ
+456 DAKKQQVITNLVSDQ

-516 MAATR
+516 MAAIR

-574 CEELGGNLVKIE
+574 CKELGGNLVKIE

-611 EKEEGKFV
+611 EKAEGKFV

-630 WSQNGPN
+630 WSQNEPN
-637 NSADCGGEN
+637 NTADCGGEN

-662 SVDIGFIGEFDE
+662 SVDVGFIGEFDK

-808 KKVGTEKVYGKWSIT
+808 KKVGTKKVYGKWSIT

>member
-1 MKKQLKVSLRVTVFF
+1 MKKLRKMLIASLGAILLFVAFVSVDKTEV
-16 MIFAIA
+16 
-22 GILQSIPGADWG
+22 
-34 TKAQAASYSGDYRY
+34 QAATKEEGVSWAMSQIGKGLDYDGVKGNQCVDLIKYYYAHYGVAGYARGNAIQYTSNSLPPGWTRVYSNYQPGDI
-48 WSQGASDDYNMR
+48 AVFKAKN
-60 QYGCWVTA
+60 GCSVCTTG
-68 QAKLLYE
+68 E
-75 TNVDRS
+75 NGHVGIITSIDSV
-81 AGFNPDSYLNWQRSN
+81 GFNAVNQNYAGRSYCTQNWFHVRC
-96 GLINSGFYQ
+96 
-105 TNGGNAPSIYASQK
+105 
-119 GKQLTYLGNWNA
+119 
-131 DANQLWFNINAG
+131 
-143 YYTIVKV
+143 
-150 PGHYVMLANQLSK
+150 LACAIRPNFTS
-163 EKGVLYCYDSW
+163 
-174 TPSSSVAPQPLSRY
+174 
-188 SSWQSGY
+188 
-195 VYRNDSRDTT
+195 DTT

-277 VQGNYVTHIYA
+277 MQGNYVTHIYA
-288 WDSSGNKSGVPTSIV
+288 WDSSGNKTCVSTSIV

-335 GVDRVQFPTWTAKND
+335 GVNRVQFPTWTAKND

-383 NNEVGSYVTH
+383 NNEVGRYATH

-404 CGRSGCVVPLGLLPQ
+404 CGRSGCVVPLGLFPQ
-419 RIVKYGNSLL
+419 KIVKYGNSLL

-456 DAQKQQVITNLVSDQ
+456 DAKKQQVITNLVSDQ

-516 MAATR
+516 MAAIR

-630 WSQNGPN
+630 WSQNEPN

-662 SVDIGFIGEFDE
+662 SVDVGFIGEFDK

-683 PTNTPNATQKPQA
+683 PSNTPNATQKPQA

-718 ADYNWSSDDTS
+718 ADYNWSSDDAS

-734 VKKVTGVKVKKAAK
+734 VKKATGVKVKKAAK

>member
-1 MKKQLKVSLRVTVFF
+1 MKKLQKMLIASLGA
-16 MIFAIA
+16 ILLFAALICV
-22 GILQSIPGADWG
+22 DK
-34 TKAQAASYSGDYRY
+34 TEVQAATKEEGVSWAMSQIGKGLDYDGVKGNQCVDLIKYYYAHYGVAGYARGNAIQYTSNSLPPGWTRVYSNYQPGDI
-48 WSQGASDDYNMR
+48 AVFKAKN
-60 QYGCWVTA
+60 GCSVCTTG
-68 QAKLLYE
+68 E
-75 TNVDRS
+75 NGHVGIITSIDSV
-81 AGFNPDSYLNWQRSN
+81 GFNAVNQNYAGRSYCTQNWFHVRC
-96 GLINSGFYQ
+96 
-105 TNGGNAPSIYASQK
+105 
-119 GKQLTYLGNWNA
+119 
-131 DANQLWFNINAG
+131 
-143 YYTIVKV
+143 
-150 PGHYVMLANQLSK
+150 LACAIRPNFTS
-163 EKGVLYCYDSW
+163 
-174 TPSSSVAPQPLSRY
+174 
-188 SSWQSGY
+188 
-195 VYRNDSRDTT
+195 DTT

-288 WDSSGNKSGVPTSIV
+288 WDSSGNKTCVSTSIV

-372 TYRFRVNISEH
+372 TYQFRVNISEH
-383 NNEVGSYVTH
+383 NYEVGSYVTH

-419 RIVKYGNSLL
+419 KIVKYGNSLL

-456 DAQKQQVITNLVSDQ
+456 DAKKQQVITNLVSDQ

-516 MAATR
+516 MAAIR

-630 WSQNGPN
+630 WSQNEPN
-637 NSADCGGEN
+637 NAADCGGEN

-662 SVDIGFIGEFDE
+662 NVDVGFIAEFDK

-808 KKVGTEKVYGKWSIT
+808 KKVGTKKVYGKWSIT

>member
-1 MKKQLKVSLRVTVFF
+1 MLIASLGA
-16 MIFAIA
+16 ILLFAALICV
-22 GILQSIPGADWG
+22 DK
-34 TKAQAASYSGDYRY
+34 TEVQAATKEEGVSWAMSQIGKGLDYDGVYGNQCVDLIKYYYAHYGVAGYARGNAIQYTSNSLPPGWTRVYSNYQPGDVAVFR
-48 WSQGASDDYNMR
+48 ANN
-60 QYGCWVTA
+60 GCSVCTTG
-68 QAKLLYE
+68 E
-75 TNVDRS
+75 NGHVGIITSIDSV
-81 AGFNPDSYLNWQRSN
+81 GFNAVNQNYAGRSYCTQNWFHVRC
-96 GLINSGFYQ
+96 
-105 TNGGNAPSIYASQK
+105 
-119 GKQLTYLGNWNA
+119 
-131 DANQLWFNINAG
+131 
-143 YYTIVKV
+143 
-150 PGHYVMLANQLSK
+150 LACAIRPNFTS
-163 EKGVLYCYDSW
+163 
-174 TPSSSVAPQPLSRY
+174 
-188 SSWQSGY
+188 
-195 VYRNDSRDTT
+195 DTT

-419 RIVKYGNSLL
+419 KIVKYGNSLL

-516 MAATR
+516 MAAIR

-539 LETPLNLKPAAEI
+539 LETPLNLKPTAEI

-619 WRDGSAVTYTN
+619 WCDGSAVTYTN
-630 WSQNGPN
+630 WSQNEPN

-662 SVDIGFIGEFDE
+662 NVDVGFIGEFDK

>member
-1 MKKQLKVSLRVTVFF
+1 MKKLQKMLIASLGA
-16 MIFAIA
+16 ILLFAALICV
-22 GILQSIPGADWG
+22 DK
-34 TKAQAASYSGDYRY
+34 TEVQAATKEEGVSWAMSQIGKGLDYDGVYGNQCVDLIKYYYAHYGVAGYARGNAIQYTSNSLPPGWTRVYSNYQPGDVAVFR
-48 WSQGASDDYNMR
+48 ANN
-60 QYGCWVTA
+60 GCSVCTTG
-68 QAKLLYE
+68 E
-75 TNVDRS
+75 NGHVGIITSIDSV
-81 AGFNPDSYLNWQRSN
+81 GFNAVNQNYAGRSYCTQNWFHVRC
-96 GLINSGFYQ
+96 
-105 TNGGNAPSIYASQK
+105 
-119 GKQLTYLGNWNA
+119 
-131 DANQLWFNINAG
+131 
-143 YYTIVKV
+143 
-150 PGHYVMLANQLSK
+150 LACAIRPNFTS
-163 EKGVLYCYDSW
+163 
-174 TPSSSVAPQPLSRY
+174 
-188 SSWQSGY
+188 
-195 VYRNDSRDTT
+195 DTT

-419 RIVKYGNSLL
+419 KIVKYGNSLL

-516 MAATR
+516 MAAIR

-630 WSQNGPN
+630 WSQNEPN
-637 NSADCGGEN
+637 NAADCGGEN

-662 SVDIGFIGEFDE
+662 NVDVGFIGEFDK

-705 PQATKKPSSQNDD
+705 PQATKKPSSQTDD
-718 ADYNWSSDDTS
+718 SAYNWSSDDIS

-748 KSLIVTWRWF
+748 KSLVVTWRWF

-808 KKVGTEKVYGKWSIT
+808 KKVGTKKVYGKWSIT

>member
-1 MKKQLKVSLRVTVFF
+1 MKKLQKMLIASLGA
-16 MIFAIA
+16 ILLFAALICV
-22 GILQSIPGADWG
+22 DK
-34 TKAQAASYSGDYRY
+34 TEVQAATKEEGVSWAMSQIGKGLDYDGVYANQCADLIKYYYAHYGVAGYARGNAIQYTSNSLPPGWTRVYSNYQPGDVAVFR
-48 WSQGASDDYNMR
+48 ANN
-60 QYGCWVTA
+60 GCSVCTTG
-68 QAKLLYE
+68 E
-75 TNVDRS
+75 NGHVGIITSIDSV
-81 AGFNPDSYLNWQRSN
+81 GFNAVNQNYAGRSYCTQNWFHVRC
-96 GLINSGFYQ
+96 
-105 TNGGNAPSIYASQK
+105 
-119 GKQLTYLGNWNA
+119 
-131 DANQLWFNINAG
+131 
-143 YYTIVKV
+143 
-150 PGHYVMLANQLSK
+150 LACAIRPNFIS
-163 EKGVLYCYDSW
+163 
-174 TPSSSVAPQPLSRY
+174 
-188 SSWQSGY
+188 
-195 VYRNDSRDTT
+195 DTT

-288 WDSSGNKSGVPTSIV
+288 WDSSGNKTCVSTSIV

-372 TYRFRVNISEH
+372 IYRFRVNISEH

-393 IYVYDKYGNYS
+393 VYAYDKYGNYS

-419 RIVKYGNSLL
+419 KIVKYGNSLL

-482 AGKGQP
+482 VGKGQP

-502 DAAQPDCAGNSEFY
+502 DAAQPDCAGNCEFY
-516 MAATR
+516 MAAIR

-539 LETPLNLKPAAEI
+539 LETPLNLKPTAEI

-630 WSQNGPN
+630 WSQNEPN

-662 SVDIGFIGEFDE
+662 NVDVGFIGEFDK

-808 KKVGTEKVYGKWSIT
+808 KKVGTKKVYGKWSIT

>member
-1 MKKQLKVSLRVTVFF
+1 MKKLRKMLIASLG
-16 MIFAIA
+16 AILLFTTF
-22 GILQSIPGADWG
+22 ICVDK
-34 TKAQAASYSGDYRY
+34 TEVQAATKEEGVSWAMSQIGKGLDYDGVKGNQCVDLIKYYYAHYGVAGYARGNAIQYTSNSLPPGWTRVYSNYQPGDVAVFR
-48 WSQGASDDYNMR
+48 ANN
-60 QYGCWVTA
+60 GCSVCTTG
-68 QAKLLYE
+68 E
-75 TNVDRS
+75 NGHVGIITSIDSV
-81 AGFNPDSYLNWQRSN
+81 GFNAVNQNYAGRSYCTQNWFHVRC
-96 GLINSGFYQ
+96 
-105 TNGGNAPSIYASQK
+105 
-119 GKQLTYLGNWNA
+119 
-131 DANQLWFNINAG
+131 
-143 YYTIVKV
+143 
-150 PGHYVMLANQLSK
+150 LACAIRPNFTS
-163 EKGVLYCYDSW
+163 
-174 TPSSSVAPQPLSRY
+174 
-188 SSWQSGY
+188 
-195 VYRNDSRDTT
+195 DTT

-288 WDSSGNKSGVPTSIV
+288 WDSSGNKSCVPTSIV

-383 NNEVGSYVTH
+383 NYEVGRYATH

-419 RIVKYGNSLL
+419 KIVKYGNSLL

-456 DAQKQQVITNLVSDQ
+456 DAKKQQVITNLVSDQ

-516 MAATR
+516 MAAIR

-574 CEELGGNLVKIE
+574 CKELGGNLVKIE

-630 WSQNGPN
+630 WSQNEPN
-637 NSADCGGEN
+637 NAAECGGEN

-662 SVDIGFIGEFDE
+662 NVDVGFIGEFDK
-674 TPTATSTPA
+674 TPAATSTPA

-705 PQATKKPSSQNDD
+705 PQATKKPSLQTDD
-718 ADYNWSSDDTS
+718 SDYNWSSDDTS

>member
-1 MKKQLKVSLRVTVFF
+1 MKKLQKMLIESLGA
-16 MIFAIA
+16 ILLFAALICV
-22 GILQSIPGADWG
+22 DK
-34 TKAQAASYSGDYRY
+34 TEVQAATKEEGVSWAMSQIGKGLDYDGVYGNQCVDLIKYYYAHYGVAGYARGNAIQYTSNSLPPGWTRVYSNYQPGDVAVFR
-48 WSQGASDDYNMR
+48 ANN
-60 QYGCWVTA
+60 GCSVCTTG
-68 QAKLLYE
+68 E
-75 TNVDRS
+75 NGHVGIITSIDSV
-81 AGFNPDSYLNWQRSN
+81 GFNAVNQNYAGRSYCTQNWFHVRC
-96 GLINSGFYQ
+96 
-105 TNGGNAPSIYASQK
+105 
-119 GKQLTYLGNWNA
+119 
-131 DANQLWFNINAG
+131 
-143 YYTIVKV
+143 
-150 PGHYVMLANQLSK
+150 LACAIRPNFTS
-163 EKGVLYCYDSW
+163 
-174 TPSSSVAPQPLSRY
+174 
-188 SSWQSGY
+188 
-195 VYRNDSRDTT
+195 DTT

-419 RIVKYGNSLL
+419 KIVKYGNSLL

-516 MAATR
+516 MAAIR

-539 LETPLNLKPAAEI
+539 LETPLNLKPTAEI

-619 WRDGSAVTYTN
+619 WCDGSAVTYTN
-630 WSQNGPN
+630 WSQNEPN

-662 SVDIGFIGEFDE
+662 NVDVGFIGEFDK

-808 KKVGTEKVYGKWSIT
+808 KKVGTKKVYGKWSIT

>member
-1 MKKQLKVSLRVTVFF
+1 MKKLRKMLIASLG
-16 MIFAIA
+16 AILLFVA
-22 GILQSIPGADWG
+22 FISVDK
-34 TKAQAASYSGDYRY
+34 TEVQAATKEEGVSWAMSQIGKGLDYDGVKGNQCVDLIKYYYAHYGVAGYARGNAIQYTSNSLPPGWTRVYSNYQPGDI
-48 WSQGASDDYNMR
+48 AVFKAKN
-60 QYGCWVTA
+60 GCSVCTTG
-68 QAKLLYE
+68 E
-75 TNVDRS
+75 NGHVGIITSIDSV
-81 AGFNPDSYLNWQRSN
+81 GFNAVNQNYAGRSYCTQNWFHVRC
-96 GLINSGFYQ
+96 
-105 TNGGNAPSIYASQK
+105 
-119 GKQLTYLGNWNA
+119 
-131 DANQLWFNINAG
+131 
-143 YYTIVKV
+143 
-150 PGHYVMLANQLSK
+150 LACAIRPNFTS
-163 EKGVLYCYDSW
+163 
-174 TPSSSVAPQPLSRY
+174 
-188 SSWQSGY
+188 
-195 VYRNDSRDTT
+195 DTT

-419 RIVKYGNSLL
+419 KIVKYGNSLL

-516 MAATR
+516 MAAIR

-574 CEELGGNLVKIE
+574 CKELGGNLVKIE

-611 EKEEGKFV
+611 EKAEGKFV

-630 WSQNGPN
+630 WSQNEPN
-637 NSADCGGEN
+637 NTADCGGEN

-662 SVDIGFIGEFDE
+662 SVDVGFIGEFDK

-705 PQATKKPSSQNDD
+705 PQATKKPSSQADD
-718 ADYNWSSDDTS
+718 SDYNWSSSDTS

-808 KKVGTEKVYGKWSIT
+808 KKVGTKKVYGKWSIT

>member
-1 MKKQLKVSLRVTVFF
+1 MKKLQKMLIASLGA
-16 MIFAIA
+16 ILLFAALICV
-22 GILQSIPGADWG
+22 DK
-34 TKAQAASYSGDYRY
+34 TEVQAATKEEGVSWAMSQIGKGLDYDGVYGNQCVDLIKYYYAHYGVAGYARGNAIQYTSNSLPPGWTRVYSNYQPGDVAVFR
-48 WSQGASDDYNMR
+48 ANN
-60 QYGCWVTA
+60 GCSVCTTG
-68 QAKLLYE
+68 E
-75 TNVDRS
+75 NGHVGIITSIDSV
-81 AGFNPDSYLNWQRSN
+81 GFNAVNQNYAGRSYCTQNWFHVRC
-96 GLINSGFYQ
+96 
-105 TNGGNAPSIYASQK
+105 
-119 GKQLTYLGNWNA
+119 
-131 DANQLWFNINAG
+131 
-143 YYTIVKV
+143 
-150 PGHYVMLANQLSK
+150 LACAIRPNFTS
-163 EKGVLYCYDSW
+163 
-174 TPSSSVAPQPLSRY
+174 
-188 SSWQSGY
+188 
-195 VYRNDSRDTT
+195 DTT

-419 RIVKYGNSLL
+419 KIVKYGNSLL

-516 MAATR
+516 MAAIR

-574 CEELGGNLVKIE
+574 CKELGGNLVKIE

-611 EKEEGKFV
+611 EKAEGKFV

-630 WSQNGPN
+630 WSQNEPN

-662 SVDIGFIGEFDE
+662 NVDVGFIGEFDK

-808 KKVGTEKVYGKWSIT
+808 KKVGTKKVYGKWSIT

>member
-1 MKKQLKVSLRVTVFF
+1 MKKLQKMLIASLG
-16 MIFAIA
+16 AILLFTTF
-22 GILQSIPGADWG
+22 ICVDK
-34 TKAQAASYSGDYRY
+34 TEVQAATKEEGVSWAMSQIGKGLDYDGVKGNQCVDLIKYYYAHYGVAGYARGNAIQYTSNSLPPGWTRVYSNYQPGDVAVFR
-48 WSQGASDDYNMR
+48 ANN
-60 QYGCWVTA
+60 GCSVCTTG
-68 QAKLLYE
+68 E
-75 TNVDRS
+75 NGHVGIITSIDSV
-81 AGFNPDSYLNWQRSN
+81 GFNAVNQNYAGRSYCTQNWFHVRC
-96 GLINSGFYQ
+96 
-105 TNGGNAPSIYASQK
+105 
-119 GKQLTYLGNWNA
+119 
-131 DANQLWFNINAG
+131 
-143 YYTIVKV
+143 
-150 PGHYVMLANQLSK
+150 LACAIRPNFTS
-163 EKGVLYCYDSW
+163 
-174 TPSSSVAPQPLSRY
+174 
-188 SSWQSGY
+188 
-195 VYRNDSRDTT
+195 DTT

-288 WDSSGNKSGVPTSIV
+288 WDSSGNKSCVPTSIV

-372 TYRFRVNISEH
+372 TYQFRVNISEH
-383 NNEVGSYVTH
+383 NYEVGRYATH

-419 RIVKYGNSLL
+419 KIVKYGNSLL

-456 DAQKQQVITNLVSDQ
+456 DAKKQQVITNLVSDQ

-516 MAATR
+516 MAAIR

-574 CEELGGNLVKIE
+574 CKELGGNLVKIE

-630 WSQNGPN
+630 WSQNEPN
-637 NSADCGGEN
+637 NAAECGGEN

-662 SVDIGFIGEFDE
+662 NVDVGFIGEFDK
-674 TPTATSTPA
+674 TPA
-683 PTNTPNATQKPQA
+683 
-696 TNRPQSTKK
+696 
-705 PQATKKPSSQNDD
+705 ATKH
-718 ADYNWSSDDTS
+718 
-729 SDDVT
+729 
-734 VKKVTGVKVKKAAK
+734 TG
-748 KSLIVTWRWF
+748 SN
-758 VSQDGFEVQYAL
+758 Q
-770 NKSFTKK
+770 
-777 KKTKR
+777 
-782 YDLYAERVKLRGL
+782 YAERHAKAAGDQPS
-795 KRKKTYYVRVRAF
+795 A
-808 KKVGTEKVYGKWSIT
+808 VYEETTGHQKAIIPD
-823 KKCKVK
+823 

>member
-1 MKKQLKVSLRVTVFF
+1 MKKLQKMLIASLGA
-16 MIFAIA
+16 ILLFAALICV
-22 GILQSIPGADWG
+22 DK
-34 TKAQAASYSGDYRY
+34 TEVQAATKEEGVSWAMSQIGKGLDYDGVYGNQCVDLIKYYYAHYGVAGYARGNAIQYTSNSLPPGWTRVYSNYQPGDI
-48 WSQGASDDYNMR
+48 AVFKAKN
-60 QYGCWVTA
+60 GCSVCTTD
-68 QAKLLYE
+68 E
-75 TNVDRS
+75 NGHVGIITSIDSV
-81 AGFNPDSYLNWQRSN
+81 GFNAVNQNYAGRSYCTQNWFHVRC
-96 GLINSGFYQ
+96 
-105 TNGGNAPSIYASQK
+105 
-119 GKQLTYLGNWNA
+119 
-131 DANQLWFNINAG
+131 
-143 YYTIVKV
+143 
-150 PGHYVMLANQLSK
+150 LACAIRPNFTS
-163 EKGVLYCYDSW
+163 
-174 TPSSSVAPQPLSRY
+174 
-188 SSWQSGY
+188 
-195 VYRNDSRDTT
+195 DTT

-288 WDSSGNKSGVPTSIV
+288 WDSSGNKSCVPTSIV

-383 NNEVGSYVTH
+383 NNEVGRYATH

-404 CGRSGCVVPLGLLPQ
+404 CGRSGCVVPLGLFPQ
-419 RIVKYGNSLL
+419 KIVKYGNSLL

-456 DAQKQQVITNLVSDQ
+456 DVKKQQVITNLVSDQ

-516 MAATR
+516 MAAIR

-558 YRFYTAGIP
+558 YLFYTAGIP

-574 CEELGGNLVKIE
+574 CKELGGNLVKIE

-611 EKEEGKFV
+611 EKAEGKFV

-630 WSQNGPN
+630 WSQNEPN
-637 NSADCGGEN
+637 NTADCGGEN

-662 SVDIGFIGEFDE
+662 SVDVGFIGEFDKM
-674 TPTATSTPA
+674 PTATSTPA

-705 PQATKKPSSQNDD
+705 PQATKKPSSQPDD
-718 ADYNWSSDDTS
+718 SDYNWSSDNTS

-808 KKVGTEKVYGKWSIT
+808 KKVGTKKVYGKWSIT

>member
-1 MKKQLKVSLRVTVFF
+1 MKKLQKMLIASLGA
-16 MIFAIA
+16 ILLFAALICV
-22 GILQSIPGADWG
+22 DK
-34 TKAQAASYSGDYRY
+34 TEVQAATKEEGVSWAMSQIGKGLDYD
-48 WSQGASDDYNMR
+48 G
-60 QYGCWVTA
+60 
-68 QAKLLYE
+68 
-75 TNVDRS
+75 
-81 AGFNPDSYLNWQRSN
+81 
-96 GLINSGFYQ
+96 
-105 TNGGNAPSIYASQK
+105 
-119 GKQLTYLGNWNA
+119 
-131 DANQLWFNINAG
+131 
-143 YYTIVKV
+143 
-150 PGHYVMLANQLSK
+150 
-163 EKGVLYCYDSW
+163 
-174 TPSSSVAPQPLSRY
+174 
-188 SSWQSGY
+188 
-195 VYRNDSRDTT
+195 VYRNQCVDLIKYYYAHYGVAGYARGNAIQYTSNSLPPGWTRVYSNYQPGDVAVFRANNGCSVCTTGENGHVGIITSIDSVGFNAVNQNYAGRSYCTQNWFHVRCLACAIRPNFTSDTT

-630 WSQNGPN
+630 WSQNEPN
-637 NSADCGGEN
+637 NAADCGGEN

-662 SVDIGFIGEFDE
+662 NVDVGFIGEFDK

-705 PQATKKPSSQNDD
+705 PQATKKPSSQTDD
-718 ADYNWSSDDTS
+718 SAYNWSSDDIS

-808 KKVGTEKVYGKWSIT
+808 KKVGTKKVYGKWSIT

>member
-1 MKKQLKVSLRVTVFF
+1 MKKLQKMLIASLGA
-16 MIFAIA
+16 ILLFAALICV
-22 GILQSIPGADWG
+22 DK
-34 TKAQAASYSGDYRY
+34 TEVQAATKEEGVSWAMSQIGKGLDYDGVKGNQCVDLIKYYYAHYGVAGYARGNAIQYTSNSLPPGWTRVYSNYQPGDVAVFR
-48 WSQGASDDYNMR
+48 AKN
-60 QYGCWVTA
+60 GCSVCTTG
-68 QAKLLYE
+68 E
-75 TNVDRS
+75 NGHVGIITSIDSV
-81 AGFNPDSYLNWQRSN
+81 GFNAVNQNYAGRSYCTQNWFHVRC
-96 GLINSGFYQ
+96 
-105 TNGGNAPSIYASQK
+105 
-119 GKQLTYLGNWNA
+119 
-131 DANQLWFNINAG
+131 
-143 YYTIVKV
+143 
-150 PGHYVMLANQLSK
+150 LACAIRPNFTS
-163 EKGVLYCYDSW
+163 
-174 TPSSSVAPQPLSRY
+174 
-188 SSWQSGY
+188 
-195 VYRNDSRDTT
+195 DTT

-288 WDSSGNKSGVPTSIV
+288 WDSSGNKSCVPTSIV

-383 NNEVGSYVTH
+383 NNEVGRYATH

-404 CGRSGCVVPLGLLPQ
+404 CGRSGCVVPLGLFPQ
-419 RIVKYGNSLL
+419 KIVKYGNSLL

-456 DAQKQQVITNLVSDQ
+456 DVKKQQVITNLVSDQ

-516 MAATR
+516 MAAIR

-574 CEELGGNLVKIE
+574 CKELGGNLVKIE

-630 WSQNGPN
+630 WSQNEPN
-637 NSADCGGEN
+637 NAADCGGEN

-662 SVDIGFIGEFDE
+662 SVDVGFIGEFDK

-705 PQATKKPSSQNDD
+705 PQATKKPSSQTDD
-718 ADYNWSSDDTS
+718 SDYNWSSDDTS

-770 NKSFTKK
+770 NKLFTKK

>member
-1 MKKQLKVSLRVTVFF
+1 MKKLRKMLIASLGAILLFVAFVSVDKTEV
-16 MIFAIA
+16 
-22 GILQSIPGADWG
+22 
-34 TKAQAASYSGDYRY
+34 QAATKEEGVSWAMSQIGKGLDYDGVKGNQCVDLIKYYYAHYGVAGYARGNAIQYTSNSLPPGWTRVYSNYQPGDI
-48 WSQGASDDYNMR
+48 AVFKAKN
-60 QYGCWVTA
+60 GCSVCTTG
-68 QAKLLYE
+68 E
-75 TNVDRS
+75 NGHVGIITSIDSV
-81 AGFNPDSYLNWQRSN
+81 GFNAVNQNYAGRSYCTQNWFHVRC
-96 GLINSGFYQ
+96 
-105 TNGGNAPSIYASQK
+105 
-119 GKQLTYLGNWNA
+119 
-131 DANQLWFNINAG
+131 
-143 YYTIVKV
+143 
-150 PGHYVMLANQLSK
+150 LACAIRPNFTS
-163 EKGVLYCYDSW
+163 
-174 TPSSSVAPQPLSRY
+174 
-188 SSWQSGY
+188 
-195 VYRNDSRDTT
+195 DTT

-253 WIQGSVSGNTA
+253 WIQGSVSGNKTCV
-264 SARISLSSLKSGA
+264 S
-277 VQGNYVTHIYA
+277 
-288 WDSSGNKSGVPTSIV
+288 TSIV

-372 TYRFRVNISEH
+372 TYQFRVNISEH
-383 NNEVGSYVTH
+383 NYEVGSYVTH

-419 RIVKYGNSLL
+419 KIVKYGNSLL

-456 DAQKQQVITNLVSDQ
+456 DAKKQQVITNLVSDQ

-516 MAATR
+516 MAAIR

-574 CEELGGNLVKIE
+574 CKELGGNLVKIE

-611 EKEEGKFV
+611 EKAEGKFV

-630 WSQNGPN
+630 WSQNEPN
-637 NSADCGGEN
+637 NTADCGGEN

-662 SVDIGFIGEFDE
+662 SVDVGFIGEFDKM
-674 TPTATSTPA
+674 PTATSTPA

-696 TNRPQSTKK
+696 TSRPQSTKK
-705 PQATKKPSSQNDD
+705 PQATKKPSSQTDD
-718 ADYNWSSDDTS
+718 SDYNWSSSDTS
-729 SDDVT
+729 SDNVT

-808 KKVGTEKVYGKWSIT
+808 KKVGTKKVYGKWSIT